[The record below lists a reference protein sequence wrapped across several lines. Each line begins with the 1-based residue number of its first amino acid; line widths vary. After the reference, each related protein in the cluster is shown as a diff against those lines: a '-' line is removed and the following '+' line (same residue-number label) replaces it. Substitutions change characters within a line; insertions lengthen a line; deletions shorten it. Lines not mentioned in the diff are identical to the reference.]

1 MLLLLSMLLL
11 LVVVVVVVV
20 VVLVLLIMFVI
31 RHDLGENQFLYYSN
45 GFVYPYLSD
54 LI

>member
-11 LVVVVVVVV
+11 LLLVVVV